1 MIEIRTATD
10 HDLRRLC
17 EIHESWDAITPMG
30 LKKLTAVSGRHCKAI
45 DLDGHTVGLLI
56 VQLSAQ
62 DARIIRLVIDPAFRR
77 RGVGRAA
84 VTWCRQ
90 RLRADRK
97 FLLLH
102 LPGQTKE
109 QMRFAHDVGFRCVA
123 AYGGKHKTF
132 TYEIELTEVEA

>member
-1 MIEIRTATD
+1 MIEIRTATND
-10 HDLRRLC
+10 DLRRLC
-17 EIHESWDAITPMG
+17 EIHEYWNAITPMG

-62 DARIIRLVIDPAFRR
+62 DARIIRLVIDPAFRK
-77 RGVGRAA
+77 RGIGRAA
-84 VTWCRQ
+84 VAWCRQ
-90 RLRADRK
+90 RLRADRR

-102 LPGQTKE
+102 LPGQRKY
-109 QMRFAHDVGFRCVA
+109 QMRFAYAVGFKCVR

-132 TYEIELTEVEA
+132 TYAIEAAEVQA